1 MGNRGASGF
10 PAGALLILLGASVF
24 SCSPVSGK
32 LLLMG
37 GNFFNSQGMYTEAI
51 SSYLEALRFPETV
64 PYAEYG
70 LGSVYLSMGEDDAA
84 LQRFSA
90 AEAALRTFP
99 REDHR
104 ELLYRI
110 HYNTG
115 IARFQGGDFT
125 GAAAQFR
132 EALETDSGRI
142 EAKRNLELS
151 LLFLIRQNAA
161 AAASSPSVDIRESR
175 EGPRGLFDYLRRKEQ
190 DQWKSR
196 EWLEDTVP
204 SGPDY

>member
-1 MGNRGASGF
+1 
-10 PAGALLILLGASVF
+10 
-24 SCSPVSGK
+24 
-32 LLLMG
+32 
-37 GNFFNSQGMYTEAI
+37 MYTEAI
-51 SSYLEALRFPETV
+51 SSYLEALRFPETA

-70 LGSVYLSMGEDDAA
+70 LGSVYLSLGEDEAA
-84 LQRFSA
+84 LQRFA
-90 AEAALRTFP
+90 AADDALRGFSP
-99 REDHR
+99 EDHR
-104 ELLYRI
+104 ELIYRI
-110 HYNTG
+110 HYNNG
-115 IARFQGGDFT
+115 VVRFQGSDFT

-151 LLFLIRQNAA
+151 LLFFSRQNAA
-161 AAASSPSVDIRESR
+161 AAASSPPADIRESQD
-175 EGPRGLFDYLRRKEQ
+175 GPEVLFDYLRRKEQ

>member
-1 MGNRGASGF
+1 MGKGYGLFRSGT
-10 PAGALLILLGASVF
+10 LLFILGLGVL
-24 SCSPVSGK
+24 SCTPVSGK
-32 LLLMG
+32 LLLMR

-51 SSYLEALRFPETV
+51 SSYLEALRFPETA

-70 LGSVYLSMGEDDAA
+70 LGSAYLSLGEDQAA
-84 LQRFSA
+84 RQRFNA
-90 AEAALRTFP
+90 AETALRTFP

-104 ELLYRI
+104 ELIYRT
-110 HYNTG
+110 HYNHG
-115 IARFQGGDFT
+115 VVLFQDGDFT

-132 EALETDSGRI
+132 NALEADSDRI

-151 LLFLIRQNAA
+151 LLFLVRRDASAA
-161 AAASSPSVDIRESR
+161 PSPAADNQEPRN
-175 EGPRGLFDYLRRKEQ
+175 GPEALFEYLRRKEQ

-196 EWLEDTVP
+196 EWIDDTPP

>member
-1 MGNRGASGF
+1 
-10 PAGALLILLGASVF
+10 
-24 SCSPVSGK
+24 
-32 LLLMG
+32 
-37 GNFFNSQGMYTEAI
+37 MYTEAI
-51 SSYLEALRFPETV
+51 SSYLEALRFPETA

-70 LGSVYLSMGEDDAA
+70 LGSVYLSLGEDHAA

-90 AEAALRTFP
+90 AETALLSFS

-104 ELLYRI
+104 ELIYRI
-110 HYNTG
+110 HYNNG
-115 IARFQGGDFT
+115 VVRFQGGDFT

-151 LLFLIRQNAA
+151 LLFLIRQNTA
-161 AAASSPSVDIRESR
+161 AAASSPSVDIQESR
-175 EGPRGLFDYLRRKEQ
+175 EGPKVLFDYLRRKEQ

-196 EWLEDTVP
+196 EWLEDAVP

>member
-1 MGNRGASGF
+1 MR
-10 PAGALLILLGASVF
+10 
-24 SCSPVSGK
+24 
-32 LLLMG
+32 

-51 SSYLEALRFPETV
+51 SSYLEALRYPETA

-70 LGSVYLSMGEDDAA
+70 LGSVYLSMSEDNAA

-90 AEAALRTFP
+90 AETALRTFP

-104 ELLYRI
+104 ELIYRI
-110 HYNTG
+110 HYNAG
-115 IARFQGGDFT
+115 VVRFQGGDFT

-132 EALETDSGRI
+132 GALEADSARI

-161 AAASSPSVDIRESR
+161 AAASAPPAGIEESR
-175 EGPRGLFDYLRRKEQ
+175 SGPEALFDYLRRKEQ

-196 EWLEDTVP
+196 EWIEDTVP